1 MKEHTGELTCFLL
14 VQGIEVFFGKNL
26 KMRVKN
32 CCCDREARTVGALEH
47 TLNF

>member
-1 MKEHTGELTCFLL
+1 MVL
-14 VQGIEVFFGKNL
+14 FFGKNL
-26 KMRVKN
+26 KMWVKN